1 MYPNI
6 RLLERD
12 EWILLDKDSKG
23 DRKKHNRIPRSVTKG
38 LVTCRD
44 TLWEI
49 LIRYKGHT
57 NMTKKL
63 ISVSLAVLFSAIL
76 TGCHDVNCLPDSHF
90 TEDGVLKSKPDSSLV
105 MLLPSKVKFFMEA
118 SGSMN
123 GLYRPGC
130 KTEFR
135 DDVYQIVSYYLSDAD
150 FVYILCTNNGTSG
163 YQLSLREFGHAI
175 KSQGFSSMNTT
186 SITDMIE
193 TVVANID
200 TLNNQ
205 VGVLI
210 SDMKYDP
217 NGVDDI
223 DYQLGMYTT
232 KVSHIT
238 SEANMAFS
246 LVAAASKYYDR
257 QGGVVAEKS
266 PYYYL
271 IIGTPQNVAK
281 VRDDIS
287 TILMINKTFVDNIET
302 GMTYGGPSYS
312 IEKVRNCLKENNYA
326 FSGVSTDE
334 PCKIKLN
341 LSLENYRWLMGNEEA
356 IKATFSCKML
366 HGSKI
371 DVDSISVDSI
381 YKDKDNRL
389 DRKIT
394 ASIYLS
400 ISNMQSH
407 CDVVEWNFN
416 PCSIDS
422 EPGLIEAFIGAHNWR
437 DFDKSYSIDCFIKG
451 MFRAAHLNTCS
462 TKPNYILIST
472 H

>member
-1 MYPNI
+1 MN
-6 RLLERD
+6 LTHKL
-12 EWILLDKDSKG
+12 
-23 DRKKHNRIPRSVTKG
+23 KKI
-38 LVTCRD
+38 
-44 TLWEI
+44 
-49 LIRYKGHT
+49 
-57 NMTKKL
+57 
-63 ISVSLAVLFSAIL
+63 ISASLAVLCSAFL
-76 TGCHDVNCLPDSHF
+76 TNCHDVNCLQDSHF
-90 TEDGVLKSKPDSSLV
+90 TEDGVLKTKPDSSLV
-105 MLLPSKVKFFMEA
+105 MQLPSKVKFFMEA

-130 KTEFR
+130 KSEFR
-135 DDVYQIVSYYLSDAD
+135 DDVYQIVSYYLSDTD
-150 FVYILCTNNGTSG
+150 LVYVLCTDNGKSG
-163 YQLSLREFGHAI
+163 HQMSLRDFGHAI
-175 KSQGFSSMNTT
+175 KAQGFSSMNTT

-223 DYQLGMYTT
+223 NYQLGMYTT

-246 LVAAASKYYDR
+246 LIAAISKYYDR
-257 QGGVVAEKS
+257 QGGILAEKS
-266 PYYYL
+266 PYYYFV
-271 IIGTPQNVAK
+271 IGKPQNVAK

-287 TILMINKTFVDNIET
+287 TILMLNETFVDNIET
-302 GMTYGGPSYS
+302 GMTYGGPLYS

-341 LSLENYRWLMGNEEA
+341 LSLENYRWLMGNKEA
-356 IKATFSCKML
+356 VKAAFSCKML
-366 HGSKI
+366 HGSKLG
-371 DVDSISVDSI
+371 VESISIDSI
-381 YKDKDNRL
+381 YKDKANRL

-400 ISNMQSH
+400 ISNLQSH
-407 CDVVEWNFN
+407 CDVVEWSFN
-416 PCSIDS
+416 PCSLDS
-422 EPGLIEAFIGAHNWR
+422 APGLMVSFIGAQDWR
-437 DFDKSYSIDCFIKG
+437 EFDKSYSIDCFIKG
-451 MFRAAHLNTCS
+451 MFRAAHLSTCS
-462 TKPNYILIST
+462 TKPNYILISQ